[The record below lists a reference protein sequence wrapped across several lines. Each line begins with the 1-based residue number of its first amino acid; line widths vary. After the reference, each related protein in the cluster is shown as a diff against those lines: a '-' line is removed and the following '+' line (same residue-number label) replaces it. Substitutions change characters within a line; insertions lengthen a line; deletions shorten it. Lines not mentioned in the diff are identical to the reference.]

1 MLRSLAVT
9 NYQSIADAEIEF
21 GAFTVIVGE
30 NGAGKSALLRALGA
44 LCWNET
50 GSDFIRKGAKGVSVN
65 VETAEGQR
73 VIWEK
78 DARGARYALEGIGDV
93 LDSREFNRLGSS
105 VPEEIQ
111 QALGIRKI
119 ELDATT
125 KLAPQ
130 FHEQG
135 DYGFL
140 LRESAG
146 KAARV
151 LAKLTKLDVI
161 VTAQLECR
169 RDLSRAKSEGEEAKA
184 TGARLETQLA
194 EMPNTKLAA
203 ENLQLATA
211 NARELAELVG
221 AAQQALRHEAARQRA
236 ASIADVEVPSAVQV
250 GAIEDSL
257 GVLFSARRAADA
269 LQRAQNLTQV
279 KLPKEADVT
288 RVATTI
294 ARLEEAASAVS
305 AYGYSRTQLSILEKN
320 CLVFESTFAGVQ
332 VEWDAA
338 AAELELCDHCPLR
351 QGVDGCGCEENLDA
365 DT

>member
-1 MLRSLAVT
+1 MLHSLSVS
-9 NYQSIADAEIEF
+9 NYQSIQDAEIEF

-50 GSDFIRKGAKGVSVN
+50 GSDFIRKGAKGVSVT
-65 VETAEGQR
+65 VEMANEQIT
-73 VIWEK
+73 WEK
-78 DARGARYALEGIGDV
+78 DARGGARYILSGAGVAE
-93 LDSREFNRLGSS
+93 REFNRLGSS

-169 RDLSRAKSEGEEAKA
+169 RDLGRAKSESEEAKS

-194 EMPNTKLAA
+194 GMPNTKLAA

-211 NARELAELVG
+211 NATELAELVE
-221 AAQQALRHEAARQRA
+221 AAQAALLCLDARQRA
-236 ASIADVEVPSAVQV
+236 SCIADVEVPSTIQV

-257 GVLFSARRAADA
+257 SVLFSARRADDA
-269 LQRAQNLTQV
+269 LQQAQNLAQV

-288 RVATTI
+288 RVADSL
-294 ARLEEAASAVS
+294 ARYEQITAAVS
-305 AYGYSRTQLSILEKN
+305 AHGLSRTQLSILEN
-320 CLVFESTFAGVQ
+320 NLQTFEATFVD
-332 VEWDAA
+332 VKTEWDAA
-338 AAELELCDHCPLR
+338 VAELELCAHFPLR

>member
-1 MLRSLAVT
+1 MLRRLTVS

-50 GSDFIRKGAKGVSVN
+50 GSDFIRKGAKGVSVS
-65 VETAEGQR
+65 VETAEGKR

-78 DARGARYALEGIGDV
+78 DARGARYALEGIGDA
-93 LDSREFNRLGSS
+93 LDSREFARLGSS

-125 KLAPQ
+125 KLTPQ

-169 RDLSRAKSEGEEAKA
+169 RDLGRAKSESEEAKA

-194 EMPNTKLAA
+194 GMPDTKLAA
-203 ENLQLATA
+203 ENVQLATS
-211 NARELAELVG
+211 NATELAELVG
-221 AAQQALRHEAARQRA
+221 AAQQALRHEATRQA
-236 ASIADVEVPSAVQV
+236 AIRIAGVKVPSPVQV

-257 GVLFSARRAADA
+257 DVLFNARRAANT
-269 LQRAQNLTQV
+269 LQSAQNLAQV

-288 RVATTI
+288 RVAERI
-294 ARLEEAASAVS
+294 A
-305 AYGYSRTQLSILEKN
+305 AYEQLSAAALAYRVRGNAVTNAEG
-320 CLVFESTFAGVQ
+320 LLDEAEAVFTAVKA
-332 VEWDAA
+332 EWDAA
-338 AAELELCDHCPLR
+338 VAELELCETCPLR
-351 QGVDGCGCEENLDA
+351 EGIG
-365 DT
+365 